1 MSNSDNLEI
10 LLAPD
15 TAPAV
20 HTTHSIAK
28 TLYAD
33 LTEAN
38 LKATERAIQ
47 TSSIRFEPLIDESLV
62 DEHGRPAKHLVL
74 DQLMATARKKRKL
87 ILFSQLLETNED
99 SDFLVLN
106 DARGGRR
113 WIRLSESDDRAGPL
127 RDALTSLCEFEQK
140 EIVLIPSGPVVEP
153 MRRLVK
159 HHRGQRVVGQ
169 DSSSV
174 TIALEIYSHGHAEIL
189 QTANANQR
197 PKKSHG
203 MTHLDR
209 LEAESMHIIREVMAE
224 ADNPVMLYSVGKDSS
239 VMLHLARKAF
249 YPSPPPFPLLH
260 VDTRWKFQAMYD
272 FRDYMARESGMDLLV
287 HVNPEGVAKNI
298 NPFDHG
304 SALHTDIMKTEA
316 LKQALDHYKFD
327 VAFGGA
333 RRDEEKSRAKER
345 VFSFRTSSHRWDP
358 KNQRPELWNLYNGKK
373 NSDESIRVFPI
384 SNWTELDIWQY
395 IYREQIPIVPLYFA
409 VERPVIER
417 DGMLMMVDDD
427 RLPLQTNEKIKLK
440 KIRFRTLGCYPLT
453 GAIESEADDLA
464 SIVLE
469 LLSARTS
476 ERQGRAIDTD
486 SSASMEKKKQEGYF

>member
-1 MSNSDNLEI
+1 M
-10 LLAPD
+10 LLD
-15 TAPAV
+15 FEHLSTAGV
-20 HTTHSIAK
+20 WTTQNIAK
-28 TLYAD
+28 HFHSVVND
-33 LTEAN
+33 SI
-38 LKATERAIQ
+38 LKSIERSIQ
-47 TSSIRFEPLIDESLV
+47 ASPIRFELLTEQLLA
-62 DEHGRPAKHLVL
+62 DEHERPPKRLVL
-74 DQLMATARKKRKL
+74 NQLLEAARKKRKL
-87 ILFSQLLETNED
+87 ILFTQLLKIDNETH
-99 SDFLVLN
+99 FLALN

-113 WIRLSESDDRAGPL
+113 WIRLDATKDSASALFE
-127 RDALTSLCEFEQK
+127 ALTCLCDFERK
-140 EIVLIPSGPVVEP
+140 HVIVIPAGAVVAS
-153 MRRLVK
+153 MRDLVRTN
-159 HHRGQRVVGQ
+159 RGQLLINQKDR
-169 DSSSV
+169 SV
-174 TIALEIYSHGHAEIL
+174 SISLEIYSHGHAEIL
-189 QTANANQR
+189 QTA
-197 PKKSHG
+197 KISHKSKSQSG
-203 MTHLDR
+203 MTHLNR
-209 LEAESMHIIREVMAE
+209 LEAESIHIIREVMAE

-287 HVNPEGVAKNI
+287 HINPEGVEKNI

-304 SALHTDIMKTEA
+304 SAFHTDIMKTES
-316 LKQALDHYKFD
+316 LKQALDHHKFD

-345 VFSFRTSSHRWDP
+345 VFSFRTASHRWDP

-373 NSDESIRVFPI
+373 NRDESIRVFPI

-395 IYREQIPIVPLYFA
+395 IYREQIAIVPLYFA
-409 VERPVIER
+409 AERPVIER

-427 RLPLQTNEKIKLK
+427 RLPLHSGEKIHLK

-453 GAIESEADDLA
+453 GAIESDADDLA

-486 SSASMEKKKQEGYF
+486 SNASMEKKKQEGYF